1 MRPPY
6 QTNPA
11 PPKAT
16 CQKSALIGGVVLD
29 EVVDA
34 GEDEATDAGGEDEL
48 VGELRRHAAAA
59 YQRPHDGEPGTM
71 SASAAMRPK
80 L

>member
-1 MRPPY
+1 MDL
-6 QTNPA
+6 A
-11 PPKAT
+11 P
-16 CQKSALIGGVVLD
+16 VLD

-34 GEDEATDAGGEDEL
+34 GADEAADAGGDDEL
-48 VGELRRHAAAA
+48 VGELARARRGGCTSG
-59 YQRPHDGEPGTM
+59 RTMKRPGTM